1 LKFTMNT
8 QLAETSLEKLEI
20 ICARPLDPL
29 FWASSRTGVTS
40 SWYGHVPFAHWL
52 ISEVKPATLVEL
64 GTHNGVSY
72 SAFCEAV
79 RLGRLGTRCWAVDT
93 WRGDEQSGSYGEDVY
108 LDFRRFHDERFSAF
122 SELLR
127 CTFDE
132 GLAFFADGSVD
143 LLHIDGLHT
152 YSAVKH
158 DYQAWLPKLSDS
170 AVILFHDTNV
180 RANGF
185 GVWRLWEELTVQFP
199 SFEFLHGHGLGVLAI
214 GRTAPPSVVALCA
227 IEDEGIIQTLRQR
240 FAFLGE
246 RWIALDERIKLEQ
259 LQHGSID
266 ICDAQIES
274 LRSRLEASERLVLE
288 QSRTAEAELRKQ
300 AAKLAVEQQLR
311 ARAAQR
317 SAQARADAVN
327 ATFLAVNAGS
337 QIMRKRAQWPNGA
350 SRAVYIS
357 GEPKAPGNFYRV
369 VRYVETMRALGFAA
383 SWLPQEEICQHL
395 EEIGNADLV
404 VFWRVPWSDDV
415 KTAIELNRRA
425 GGRLAFDIDDFLI
438 DPAFARV
445 EIIDAIRTSSLS
457 EEDWKK
463 QFERWQTTMSNVDVC
478 IVPTEE
484 LAAQVRRFRLPA
496 LVLPNGFDYRTYE
509 LSRLAVGHWKQKKDD
524 ELIRIGYA
532 SGTKT
537 HQRDFAV
544 AAAAISRVLRE
555 RNQCRLVLF
564 RDSDLNVPTLE
575 LTEYEGFDDLQ
586 SQIEWREY
594 VPITSLP
601 EELARFDISIAPL
614 EIPNPFCEC
623 KSELKFFESALVD
636 VPTIAS
642 STGPFRR
649 AIQNGST
656 GFLAENREDWYR
668 MLLQLVDDH
677 ELRRQI
683 AREAH
688 YECLA
693 KFGDLRRINDTLSAL
708 PKLLGN
714 ERFASHMF
722 CPPRQEASLKRAA
735 VSRGTSKTIF
745 ESDQLKSSNLSAI
758 LVWSASSA
766 NLDEAIGNCRMQSP
780 EPLDLIVVSVDLAP
794 SALENAVSQ
803 LKMNQTHF
811 NRIKMLVIAGGEDP
825 RNVGIDSAETPFV
838 LVFGDSAPLPGC
850 AQQCI
855 SAMKDTGA
863 AAAYPRWKKA
873 NNQAGH
879 EPNCAL
885 DQTMLI
891 DLATVSSVT
900 VLRKEAWVAVR
911 GYRVL
916 PAPLQ
921 DIDFWC
927 HLVELGMWCTAVGDT
942 ALEQAQSSQE
952 QRAATPDSL
961 DQAFREVRSSFSW
974 LKIVPPGRP
983 TDRESAFN
991 QRSGPRSE
999 ELS

>member
-1 LKFTMNT
+1 MKT
-8 QLAETSLEKLEI
+8 QLVETCLEKLEI

-79 RLGRLGTRCWAVDT
+79 RLGRLRTRCWAIDT

-108 LDFRRFHDERFSAF
+108 CDFRRFHDERFGAF

-185 GVWRLWEELTVQFP
+185 GVWQLWEELAIQFP
-199 SFEFLHGHGLGVLAI
+199 SFEFLHGHGLGVLAV
-214 GRTAPPSVVALCA
+214 GRTAPPSVAALCA

-240 FAFLGE
+240 FAILGE

-266 ICDAQIES
+266 MRDAQIES
-274 LRSRLEASERLVLE
+274 LRSRLEAS
-288 QSRTAEAELRKQ
+288 EAELRKQ

-327 ATFLAVNAGS
+327 ATFRAVNAES
-337 QIMRKRAQWPNGA
+337 QVVRKRAQLPNSG
-350 SRAVYIS
+350 SRVVYIS
-357 GEPKAPGNFYRV
+357 GEPKAAGHFYRV
-369 VRYVETMRALGFAA
+369 LRYVETMRALGFAG
-383 SWLPQEEICQHL
+383 SWLPQEEICQRL

-404 VFWRVPWSDDV
+404 VFWRVPWNDDV
-415 KTAIELNRRA
+415 KTAIELNRKA

-457 EEDWKK
+457 EEDWKT
-463 QFERWQTTMSNVDVC
+463 QVGRWQTTMSNVDVC

-484 LAAQVRRFRLPA
+484 LAAEVRRFRLPA
-496 LVLPNGFDYRTYE
+496 LVLPNGFDCRTYE
-509 LSRLAVGHWKQKKDD
+509 LSRLAVGHRKQRKDD

-544 AAAAISRVLRE
+544 AADAISQVLRE
-555 RNQCRLVLF
+555 RSQCRLVLF
-564 RDSDLNVPTLE
+564 RDSELNSPTLE
-575 LTEYEGFDDLQ
+575 LTEYEGFEDLQ
-586 SQIEWREY
+586 CQIEWREC
-594 VPITSLP
+594 VPMTSLP

-614 EIPNPFCEC
+614 EIANPFCEC
-623 KSELKFFESALVD
+623 KSELKFFDSALVD

-642 STGPFRR
+642 PTGPFRR

-688 YECLA
+688 NECLA
-693 KFGDLRRINDTLSAL
+693 RFGELRRINDTLSVL

-722 CPPRQEASLKRAA
+722 CPRRREASLATPA
-735 VSRGTSKTIF
+735 VSRVTPKIIF
-745 ESDQLKSSNLSAI
+745 ESDQLKSSDLSAI
-758 LVWSASSA
+758 LVWTAASA
-766 NLDEAIGNCRMQSP
+766 NLEEAIGNCRMQSS
-780 EPLDLIVVSVDLAP
+780 ELLDLIVVSVGLAP
-794 SALENAVSQ
+794 SVLESALSQ

-811 NRIKMLVIAGGEDP
+811 NRIKMLVVGGGEDP

-838 LVFGDSAPLPGC
+838 LVFGDRAPLPGC

-855 SAMKDTGA
+855 SALKDTGA
-863 AAAYPRWKKA
+863 AAAYPRLRKA
-873 NNQAGH
+873 NNEAGS

-885 DQTMLI
+885 DQAMLI
-891 DLATVSSVT
+891 NPAAVSSVR
-900 VLRKEAWVAVR
+900 VLRKEAWAAV
-911 GYRVL
+911 GTYRIL
-916 PAPLQ
+916 PAPFQ

-927 HLVELGMWCTAVGDT
+927 RLVELGMWCTAVGDT

-952 QRAATPDSL
+952 KQTANPDSI
-961 DQAFREVRSSFSW
+961 DQASREVRSSFPW
-974 LKIVPPGRP
+974 LKIVSPN
-983 TDRESAFN
+983 RESFSI
-991 QRSGPRSE
+991 QRSEPRTE
-999 ELS
+999 VLS